1 MVNVRTSVLC
11 EATSLTNSDRQQ
23 QYGTPQQNFGRI
35 AAMWSAYLGIEVKPA
50 DAAVCMAL
58 VKAARL
64 ANEHK
69 RDSFVD
75 GAAYFALAAELSDDR
90 EDM

>member
-1 MVNVRTSVLC
+1 MVNVRSEVLE
-11 EATSLTNSDRQQ
+11 EAKRLINSDRQR
-23 QYGTPQQNFGRI
+23 QYGTPQENFGRI
-35 AAMWSAYLGIEVKPA
+35 AAMWSAYLGVKVGEA
-50 DAAVCMAL
+50 DVAVCMAL
-58 VKAARL
+58 LKAARL

-75 GAAYFALAAELSDDR
+75 GAGYFALAAELSDDR